1 MVSPLGALPVS
12 PAAATTEVGDV
23 NGGPLGGATSISDS
37 GHHRSWRRRW
47 QASCGVLTVFL
58 ASATTEVGDVD
69 GGPPWGAL
77 PVFLTAGTTEV
88 RDVDS
93 GPLERCYW

>member
-12 PAAATTEVGDV
+12 PAAATIEVGDV

-47 QASCGVLTVFL
+47 QPPCGVLTVFL
-58 ASATTEVGDVD
+58 ALATTEVGDVD
-69 GGPPWGAL
+69 GAPPG
-77 PVFLTAGTTEV
+77 G
-88 RDVDS
+88 
-93 GPLERCYW
+93 RCRYF